1 MLSIPVRPAMGVKQV
16 MGVMRV
22 RQVQRAALT
31 GAAALLGL
39 SALLP
44 VIAAA
49 QGMHT
54 LPPHVFVSASEEV
67 DVAPD
72 RAHLSVSVETRGRT
86 SQLASQDNAR
96 IAAAIL
102 ESLQRAGIAAAQIRT
117 IGLTVNPEYRYPE
130 GGGRPTVVGYQA
142 RNSIEV
148 EIRNLSRVGS
158 VVDATLAAGATNI
171 SGPSFT
177 LANPDSARREAL
189 ATAVRRAQA
198 DAEVMARAAGQKLG
212 TVLELTSGGGMEQ
225 PMFDRGPMLM
235 SARAEGAV
243 ETPISTGMIKV
254 RASVTMRIQLI
265 GSP

>member
-1 MLSIPVRPAMGVKQV
+1 MHSMLRNRV
-16 MGVMRV
+16 M
-22 RQVQRAALT
+22 RAALT
-31 GAAALLGL
+31 GAVVVVGFTA
-39 SALLP
+39 
-44 VIAAA
+44 IAPMTIEA
-49 QGMHT
+49 QGMHAM
-54 LPPHVFVSASEEV
+54 PPHVVVSASEEV

-142 RNSIEV
+142 RNSVEV

-158 VVDATLAAGATNI
+158 VVDAALAAGATNI

-198 DAEVMARAAGQKLG
+198 DAEVMARAAGQRLG

-225 PMFDRGPMLM
+225 PMFDRSPMLM

-243 ETPISTGMIKV
+243 ETPVSTGMIKV
-254 RASVTMRIQLI
+254 RASVTMRIQLA
-265 GSP
+265 PAP

>member
-1 MLSIPVRPAMGVKQV
+1 MRVQR
-16 MGVMRV
+16 VMRSTL
-22 RQVQRAALT
+22 A
-31 GAAALLGL
+31 GAVAGLGL
-39 SALLP
+39 SVLVP
-44 VIAAA
+44 FAAGA
-49 QGMHT
+49 QGMHPT
-54 LPPHVFVSASEEV
+54 PPQVVVSASEEV

-72 RAHLSVSVETRGRT
+72 RAHLSVSIETRGRT
-86 SQLASQDNAR
+86 SQLASQDNAK
-96 IAAAIL
+96 IATAVL

-148 EIRNLSRVGS
+148 EIRNISRVGS
-158 VVDATLAAGATNI
+158 VVDATLAAGATNL

-212 TVLELTSGGGMEQ
+212 PVLELTSGGSLEQ
-225 PMFDRGPMLM
+225 PMFDRSPMLM
-235 SARAEGAV
+235 AARGAGEV
-243 ETPISTGMIKV
+243 ETPVVTGMIKV
-254 RASVTMRIQLI
+254 RASVTMRIQLV
-265 GSP
+265 SAP

>member
-1 MLSIPVRPAMGVKQV
+1 METS
-16 MGVMRV
+16 MRV
-22 RQVQRAALT
+22 LQVGRVNQVRRAALA
-31 GAAALLGL
+31 GAVTLMGW
-39 SALLP
+39 SA
-44 VIAAA
+44 VSAVSAEA
-49 QGMHT
+49 QGLPG
-54 LPPHVFVSASEEV
+54 LPPHVAVSASEEV

-142 RNSIEV
+142 RNSMEV
-148 EIRNLSRVGS
+148 EIRNLSRVGP

-171 SGPSFT
+171 SGPTFT

-212 TVLELTSGGGMEQ
+212 VVLELTSGGGMEQ

-235 SARAEGAV
+235 AARAEGAV
-243 ETPISTGMIKV
+243 ETPVSTGMIKV
-254 RASVTMRIQLI
+254 RANVTMRIQLI
-265 GSP
+265 SAP

>member
-1 MLSIPVRPAMGVKQV
+1 MRSIRADRVAR
-16 MGVMRV
+16 VMRST
-22 RQVQRAALT
+22 LT
-31 GAAALLGL
+31 GAVVGIGLGMLAPAA
-39 SALLP
+39 
-44 VIAAA
+44 VAA
-49 QGMHT
+49 QGMHPI
-54 LPPHVFVSASEEV
+54 PPHVVVSASEEV

-72 RAHLSVSVETRGRT
+72 RAHLNVSVETRGRT

-171 SGPSFT
+171 SGPTFT

-212 TVLELTSGGGMEQ
+212 TVLELTSGGGTEQ
-225 PMFDRGPMLM
+225 PVFDRGPMLM

-254 RASVTMRIQLI
+254 RASVTMRVQLV
-265 GSP
+265 PVP

>member
-1 MLSIPVRPAMGVKQV
+1 
-16 MGVMRV
+16 MRTM
-22 RQVQRAALT
+22 QLNQATRALRSALT
-31 GAAALLGL
+31 GTVAALGL
-39 SALLP
+39 SVLVAST
-44 VIAAA
+44 AQA
-49 QGMHT
+49 QGMHVP
-54 LPPHVFVSASEEV
+54 PPHVVVSATEEV

-96 IAAAIL
+96 IASAIL
-102 ESLQRAGIAAAQIRT
+102 ESLQRAGISPSQIRT
-117 IGLTVNPEYRYPE
+117 IGLSVNPEYRYPE

-142 RNSIEV
+142 RNTIEV
-148 EIRNLSRVGS
+148 EIRNISRVGS

-243 ETPISTGMIKV
+243 ETPVSTGMIKV
-254 RASVTMRIQLI
+254 RASVTMRIQLVP
-265 GSP
+265 SP

>member
-1 MLSIPVRPAMGVKQV
+1 MRSMRTDRVSR
-16 MGVMRV
+16 VMRS
-22 RQVQRAALT
+22 ALT
-31 GAAALLGL
+31 GAVAGLGFGML
-39 SALLP
+39 AP
-44 VIAAA
+44 AVVEA

-54 LPPHVFVSASEEV
+54 PPPQVVVSASEEV

-86 SQLASQDNAR
+86 SQLASQDNAK

-142 RNSIEV
+142 RNSVEV

-254 RASVTMRIQLI
+254 RASVTMRIQLV
-265 GSP
+265 GAP

>member
-1 MLSIPVRPAMGVKQV
+1 MEIAMLSIPVTPA

-67 DVAPD
+67 DFAPD

-235 SARAEGAV
+235 AVRSEGAV

>member
-1 MLSIPVRPAMGVKQV
+1 
-16 MGVMRV
+16 MRS
-22 RQVQRAALT
+22 ALA
-31 GAAALLGL
+31 GAVVGLGL
-39 SALLP
+39 SVLALSS
-44 VIAAA
+44 ATA

-54 LPPHVFVSASEEV
+54 PPPHVVVSASEEV

-86 SQLASQDNAR
+86 SQLASQENAR
-96 IAAAIL
+96 IATAVL

-117 IGLTVNPEYRYPE
+117 IGLTLSPEYRYPE
-130 GGGRPTVVGYQA
+130 GGGRPTVVGYAA
-142 RNSIEV
+142 RNTLQV
-148 EIRNLSRVGS
+148 EIRNISRVGS
-158 VVDATLAAGATNI
+158 VVDAALGAGATNL

-212 TVLELTSGGGMEQ
+212 AVLELNSGGGMEQ

-235 SARAEGAV
+235 AARSEGAV
-243 ETPISTGMIKV
+243 ETPVSTGMIKV
-254 RASVTMRIQLI
+254 RASVTMRIQLV
-265 GSP
+265 GTP

>member
-1 MLSIPVRPAMGVKQV
+1 
-16 MGVMRV
+16 MRV
-22 RQVQRAALT
+22 FPVVRMNQLRRATLAGAVTILGW
-31 GAAALLGL
+31 GAASPAR
-39 SALLP
+39 AE
-44 VIAAA
+44 A
-49 QGMHT
+49 QGVPGM
-54 LPPHVFVSASEEV
+54 PPHVAVSASEEV

-96 IAAAIL
+96 IATAIL
-102 ESLQRAGIAAAQIRT
+102 EALQRAGIASAQIRT
-117 IGLTVNPEYRYPE
+117 IGLTVSPEYRYPE

-142 RNSIEV
+142 RNSVEV

-171 SGPSFT
+171 SGPTFT

-212 TVLELTSGGGMEQ
+212 VVLELTSGGGMEQ

-235 SARAEGAV
+235 SARAEGDV
-243 ETPISTGMIKV
+243 QTPVSTGMIKV
-254 RASVTMRIQLI
+254 RATVTMRIQLI
-265 GSP
+265 STP